1 MKISLY
7 LVFIS
12 FLLPLKSI
20 SQITTGEIPVLLET
34 EKAVYTSG
42 DTIKL
47 SFSFDTLEVV
57 YSNFGGCGGGPS
69 FMVKCIDQPES
80 GDIYPAHCGYLLDV
94 PTFSSKGTFEIVIR
108 TPGIY
113 TIVLYTKNLHE
124 DLIISNGW
132 NPIRSNEF
140 EVVSFD

>member
-57 YSNFGGCGGGPS
+57 YSNFGGCGDGPL
-69 FMVKCIDQPES
+69 FMVRNIKKNES
-80 GDIYPAHCGYLLDV
+80 GDIYPTYCDYLLEH
-94 PTFSSKGTFEIVIR
+94 TFFTQGTFEIVIR
-108 TPGIY
+108 NSGIY
-113 TIVLYTKNLHE
+113 TIVLYTKNLQE
-124 DLIISNGW
+124 DLIISNEW